1 VEIMGEVTVTHG
13 VFGGGRN
20 ASLTLTPTV
29 SVLPQAVLFGD
40 IYGGGMGR
48 VSPALSKTMNGKWEA
63 FCARFRTSRS
73 YLVADL
79 ADAAVPSTSVIVDGT
94 VHGSVYGGGLLATV
108 GDAKRTTWDQTVTVV
123 RLEENARVDGS
134 VYGGGRGQEETDY
147 AVIFGS
153 TSVLLNGGAGGN
165 GAVFGSGQIA
175 PVAGSTLV
183 VVNGGEFDSIYG
195 GGRDGAY
202 DGSGTGVV
210 VAGGTVKEAYAGG
223 MGAAAVTETAS
234 ITISGGEVG
243 SAYAGGN
250 GAETTDTSIT
260 ITGGRVGTAYAGGN
274 TASITG
280 STALTVL
287 TTDRA
292 YDQTV
297 QHVDTVFAGNNEAPM
312 DIQPTL
318 DLVSGRIGT
327 VYCGGNGGIMTAA
340 DSDDIWY
347 LTYEF
352 DAPDIEIENL
362 FAGCRHTSDN
372 ENTSNVTLNLVSGT
386 YGIVYGGNDGSGY
399 MNNTNI
405 VIDPSVDPD
414 RELGI
419 GTVYGGGRMAACPK
433 TQVTIYAYEN
443 AQYPLTVYGGGN
455 RATVT
460 KEITIRAGIGKKGTA
475 HIENLYCGNNA
486 AGLSIVPRITTDD
499 VDIVNLF
506 D

>member
-1 VEIMGEVTVTHG
+1 

-20 ASLTLTPTV
+20 APLTLTPIVT
-29 SVLPQAVLFGD
+29 VLPRAVLSGD
-40 IYGGGMGR
+40 LYGGGMGR
-48 VSPALSKTMNGKWEA
+48 VSPTFSKAMNGQWEA
-63 FCARFRTSRS
+63 FCAKFRTSRS

-79 ADAAVPSTSVIVDGT
+79 ADAGVPSTSVTVGGT

-153 TSVLLNGGAGGN
+153 TSVLLNGGSNEN
-165 GAVFGSGQIA
+165 GAVFGGGQIA
-175 PVAGSTLV
+175 PVAGSTCV
-183 VVNGGEFDSIYG
+183 RVWDGEFLKVFG
-195 GGRDGAY
+195 GSRDAVY
-202 DGSGTGVV
+202 DGSGTGVFV
-210 VAGGTVKEAYAGG
+210 IGGTVSEVYGGGSGPAAVTGNASVIITGGMVEAAYAGG
-223 MGAAAVTETAS
+223 LGA
-234 ITISGGEVG
+234 G
-243 SAYAGGN
+243 
-250 GAETTDTSIT
+250 TTDTTLT
-260 ITGGRVGTAYAGGN
+260 ITGGRVATAYAGGN
-274 TASITG
+274 NASITG
-280 STALTVL
+280 STTLTVL
-287 TTDRA
+287 TTDR
-292 YDQTV
+292 TV

-352 DAPDIEIENL
+352 DAPDIEIDNL
-362 FAGCRHTSDN
+362 FAGCNHTSDT
-372 ENTSNVTLNLVSGT
+372 ENTSNVTLNLVSGI
-386 YGIVYGGNDGSGY
+386 YGTVYGGNDGSGY

-405 VIDPSVDPD
+405 VIDPSDEPG

-433 TQVTIYAYEN
+433 TQVTIFSYDN

-475 HIENLYCGNNA
+475 HIENLYGGSYA

-499 VDIVNLF
+499 VDIVNFF